1 MKEEKIQEN
10 IKQLQNDISYSFK
23 QTSEV
28 IDIIYR
34 KAVNDVNSEK
44 SNAAVLEI
52 KDAHQNDIIVQSSKD
67 LNKHFGSKVNDV
79 DINIEQKINR
89 AKRDSYYDMLK
100 YIESNKHDLIDVYN
114 YIKEKCKEF
123 GEDGVKNKP
132 RSRKRQNPYF

>member
-34 KAVNDVNSEK
+34 KAVKDADSEK
-44 SNAAVLEI
+44 INATVSPL
-52 KDAHQNDIIVQSSKD
+52 KD
-67 LNKHFGSKVNDV
+67 LNKNFELKTNDT

-89 AKRDSYYDMLK
+89 AKRDSYYDILV
-100 YIESNKHDLIDVYN
+100 YVESNRHDLIDVYN

>member
-34 KAVNDVNSEK
+34 KAVNDVNSEN
-44 SNAAVLEI
+44 SNIEVKEA
-52 KDAHQNDIIVQSSKD
+52 QQDIIVQSSKD
-67 LNKHFGSKVNDV
+67 LNKHFGSKVNDA

-89 AKRDSYYDMLK
+89 AKRDSYYDIL
-100 YIESNKHDLIDVYN
+100 VY
-114 YIKEKCKEF
+114 F
-123 GEDGVKNKP
+123 
-132 RSRKRQNPYF
+132 

>member
-34 KAVNDVNSEK
+34 KAVKDADSEK
-44 SNAAVLEI
+44 TNTTASPL
-52 KDAHQNDIIVQSSKD
+52 KDTTKNDIIVQSSKD
-67 LNKHFGSKVNDV
+67 LNKNFGSKTNDT
-79 DINIEQKINR
+79 DINIEQKIHR
-89 AKRDSYYDMLK
+89 AKRDSYYDILA
-100 YIESNKHDLIDVYN
+100 YAECDEHDLIDVYR

-123 GEDGVKNKP
+123 GEDEVKNKS

>member
-34 KAVNDVNSEK
+34 KAV
-44 SNAAVLEI
+44 
-52 KDAHQNDIIVQSSKD
+52 KDADREKPNVTVSSSKD
-67 LNKHFGSKVNDV
+67 LNKHFESKANDT

-89 AKRDSYYDMLK
+89 AKRDSYYDILA
-100 YIESNKHDLIDVYN
+100 YAECDEHDLIDVYR

-123 GEDGVKNKP
+123 GEDEVKNKS

>member
-34 KAVNDVNSEK
+34 KAVNDIDNEK

-52 KDAHQNDIIVQSSKD
+52 KGASQNDIIVQSSKD
-67 LNKHFGSKVNDV
+67 LNKHFGSKANDA
-79 DINIEQKINR
+79 DININQKINR
-89 AKRDSYYDMLK
+89 AKRDSYYDILK
-100 YIESNKHDLIDVYN
+100 YVESNKHDLIDVYN

>member
-34 KAVNDVNSEK
+34 KAVKDVDSENT
-44 SNAAVLEI
+44 NATVSPL
-52 KDAHQNDIIVQSSKD
+52 KD
-67 LNKHFGSKVNDV
+67 LNKNFELKTNDT

-89 AKRDSYYDMLK
+89 AKRDSYYDILV
-100 YIESNKHDLIDVYN
+100 YVESNKHDLIDVYN

>member
-10 IKQLQNDISYSFK
+10 VKQLQNDISYSFK

-34 KAVNDVNSEK
+34 KAVNDVDSEK
-44 SNAAVLEI
+44 SNI
-52 KDAHQNDIIVQSSKD
+52 KVKEASQNDIIVQSSKD
-67 LNKHFGSKVNDV
+67 LNKHFGSKVNDA
-79 DINIEQKINR
+79 DISIEQKINR
-89 AKRDSYYDMLK
+89 AKRDSYYDILK
-100 YIESNKHDLIDVYN
+100 YVESNKHDLIDVYN

>member
-34 KAVNDVNSEK
+34 KAVNDVDNEK
-44 SNAAVLEI
+44 SNIEVKEA
-52 KDAHQNDIIVQSSKD
+52 QQDIIVQSSKD
-67 LNKHFGSKVNDV
+67 LNKHFGSKINDA
-79 DINIEQKINR
+79 DISIEQKINR
-89 AKRDSYYDMLK
+89 AKRDSYYDILK
-100 YIESNKHDLIDVYN
+100 YVESNKHDLIDVYN

>member
-34 KAVNDVNSEK
+34 KAVNDINSEK
-44 SNAAVLEI
+44 SNTAALEV
-52 KDAHQNDIIVQSSKD
+52 KDA
-67 LNKHFGSKVNDV
+67 

-89 AKRDSYYDMLK
+89 AKRDSYYDILK
-100 YIESNKHDLIDVYN
+100 YVENNKHDLIDVYN

>member
-10 IKQLQNDISYSFK
+10 IKQLQNDIRYSFK

-34 KAVNDVNSEK
+34 KAVKDIDSENT
-44 SNAAVLEI
+44 NATVLPL
-52 KDAHQNDIIVQSSKD
+52 KD
-67 LNKHFGSKVNDV
+67 LNKNFESKTNDT
-79 DINIEQKINR
+79 DINIEQKIHR
-89 AKRDSYYDMLK
+89 AKRDSYYDILK
-100 YIESNKHDLIDVYN
+100 YVESNKHDLIDVYN

>member
-34 KAVNDVNSEK
+34 KAVNDVDNDK
-44 SNAAVLEI
+44 SNTTVLEV
-52 KDAHQNDIIVQSSKD
+52 KDAPQNDIIVQSSKD
-67 LNKHFGSKVNDV
+67 LNKHFRSKVNDA

-89 AKRDSYYDMLK
+89 AKRDSYYDILK
-100 YIESNKHDLIDVYN
+100 YVESNKHDLIDVYN

>member
-44 SNAAVLEI
+44 SNTAVLEV
-52 KDAHQNDIIVQSSKD
+52 KDASQNGI
-67 LNKHFGSKVNDV
+67 NKQFGSKVNDA

>member
-52 KDAHQNDIIVQSSKD
+52 KDATQNDIIVQSSKD
-67 LNKHFGSKVNDV
+67 LNKRFGSKVNDA

-89 AKRDSYYDMLK
+89 AKRDSYYDILK
-100 YIESNKHDLIDVYN
+100 YVESNKHDLIDVYN

>member
-34 KAVNDVNSEK
+34 KAVNDVDSEK
-44 SNAAVLEI
+44 PNI
-52 KDAHQNDIIVQSSKD
+52 KVKEASQNDIIVQSSKD
-67 LNKHFGSKVNDV
+67 LNKHFGSKVNDA

-89 AKRDSYYDMLK
+89 AKRDSYYDILK
-100 YIESNKHDLIDVYN
+100 YVESNKHDLIDVYN

>member
-34 KAVNDVNSEK
+34 KAVNDVDSEK
-44 SNAAVLEI
+44 SNTAALEV
-52 KDAHQNDIIVQSSKD
+52 KDASQNGI
-67 LNKHFGSKVNDV
+67 NKQFGSKVNDA

-89 AKRDSYYDMLK
+89 AKRDSYYDILK
-100 YIESNKHDLIDVYN
+100 YVESNKHDLIDVYN

>member
-34 KAVNDVNSEK
+34 KAVKDVDSENT
-44 SNAAVLEI
+44 NATVSPL
-52 KDAHQNDIIVQSSKD
+52 KD
-67 LNKHFGSKVNDV
+67 LNKNFESKTNDT

-89 AKRDSYYDMLK
+89 AKRDSYYDILV
-100 YIESNKHDLIDVYN
+100 YVESNKHDLIDVYN

-123 GEDGVKNKP
+123 GEDEVKNKP
-132 RSRKRQNPYF
+132 RSKKHQNPYF

>member
-34 KAVNDVNSEK
+34 KAVNDVDSEK
-44 SNAAVLEI
+44 PNI
-52 KDAHQNDIIVQSSKD
+52 KVKEASQNDIIVQSSKD
-67 LNKHFGSKVNDV
+67 LKVNNA
-79 DINIEQKINR
+79 DISIEQKINR
-89 AKRDSYYDMLK
+89 AKRGSYYDILK
-100 YIESNKHDLIDVYN
+100 YVESNKHDLIDVYN

>member
-34 KAVNDVNSEK
+34 KAVKDVDSENT
-44 SNAAVLEI
+44 NATVSPL
-52 KDAHQNDIIVQSSKD
+52 KD
-67 LNKHFGSKVNDV
+67 LNKNFESKTNDT

-89 AKRDSYYDMLK
+89 AKRDSYYDILV
-100 YIESNKHDLIDVYN
+100 YVESNKHDLIDVYN

-132 RSRKRQNPYF
+132 RSRKRQNPCF

>member
-34 KAVNDVNSEK
+34 KAVNDVDNDK
-44 SNAAVLEI
+44 SNTTVLEV
-52 KDAHQNDIIVQSSKD
+52 KDALQNDIIVQSSKD
-67 LNKHFGSKVNDV
+67 LNKHFRSKVNDA

-89 AKRDSYYDMLK
+89 AKRDSYYDILK
-100 YIESNKHDLIDVYN
+100 YVESNKHDLIDVYN

>member
-44 SNAAVLEI
+44 SNAAVLEV
-52 KDAHQNDIIVQSSKD
+52 KDATQNDIIVQSSKD
-67 LNKHFGSKVNDV
+67 LNKRFGSKVNDA

-123 GEDGVKNKP
+123 GEDEVKNKP

>member
-34 KAVNDVNSEK
+34 KAINDIDNEK

-52 KDAHQNDIIVQSSKD
+52 KDATQNDIIVQSSKD
-67 LNKHFGSKVNDV
+67 LNKRFGSKVNDA

-89 AKRDSYYDMLK
+89 AKRDSYYDILK
-100 YIESNKHDLIDVYN
+100 YVESNKHDLIDVYN

>member
-10 IKQLQNDISYSFK
+10 INQLQNDISYSFK

-34 KAVNDVNSEK
+34 KAVNDVDSEK
-44 SNAAVLEI
+44 SNI
-52 KDAHQNDIIVQSSKD
+52 KVKEASQNDIIIQSSKD
-67 LNKHFGSKVNDV
+67 LNKHFGSKVNDA

-89 AKRDSYYDMLK
+89 AKRDSYYDILK
-100 YIESNKHDLIDVYN
+100 YVESNKHDLIDVYN

>member
-44 SNAAVLEI
+44 SNIEVKEA
-52 KDAHQNDIIVQSSKD
+52 QQDIIVQSSKD
-67 LNKHFGSKVNDV
+67 LNKHFGSKINDA
-79 DINIEQKINR
+79 DISIEQKINR
-89 AKRDSYYDMLK
+89 AKRDSYYDILK
-100 YIESNKHDLIDVYN
+100 YVESNKHDLIDVYN

>member
-28 IDIIYR
+28 IDIIYH

-44 SNAAVLEI
+44 SNIEVKEA
-52 KDAHQNDIIVQSSKD
+52 QQDIIVQSSKD
-67 LNKHFGSKVNDV
+67 LNKHFGSKINDA

-89 AKRDSYYDMLK
+89 AKRDSYYDILK
-100 YIESNKHDLIDVYN
+100 YVESNKHDLIDVYN

>member
-44 SNAAVLEI
+44 SNTAVLEV
-52 KDAHQNDIIVQSSKD
+52 KDARQNDIIVQSSKD
-67 LNKHFGSKVNDV
+67 LNKHFGSKVNDA

-89 AKRDSYYDMLK
+89 AKRDSYYDILK
-100 YIESNKHDLIDVYN
+100 DVASNKHDLIDVYN

>member
-34 KAVNDVNSEK
+34 KAV
-44 SNAAVLEI
+44 
-52 KDAHQNDIIVQSSKD
+52 KDADREKPNVTVSSSKD
-67 LNKHFGSKVNDV
+67 LNKHFESKVNDT
-79 DINIEQKINR
+79 DINIEQKINI
-89 AKRDSYYDMLK
+89 AKRDSYYDILV
-100 YIESNKHDLIDVYN
+100 YVESNKHDLIDVYN

>member
-34 KAVNDVNSEK
+34 KAVNDVDSEK
-44 SNAAVLEI
+44 SNI
-52 KDAHQNDIIVQSSKD
+52 KVKEASQNDIIVQSSKD
-67 LNKHFGSKVNDV
+67 LNKHFGSKVNDA
-79 DINIEQKINR
+79 DISIEQKINR
-89 AKRDSYYDMLK
+89 AKRDSYYDILK
-100 YIESNKHDLIDVYN
+100 YVESNKHDLIDVYN

>member
-44 SNAAVLEI
+44 SNAAVLEV
-52 KDAHQNDIIVQSSKD
+52 KDASQNDI
-67 LNKHFGSKVNDV
+67 NKHFGSKINDA
-79 DINIEQKINR
+79 DISIEQKINR
-89 AKRDSYYDMLK
+89 AKRDSYYDILK
-100 YIESNKHDLIDVYN
+100 YVESNKHDLIDVYN

>member
-44 SNAAVLEI
+44 SNTAVLEV
-52 KDAHQNDIIVQSSKD
+52 KDASQNDIIVQSSKD
-67 LNKHFGSKVNDV
+67 LNKQFGSKVNDA

-89 AKRDSYYDMLK
+89 AKRDSYYDILK
-100 YIESNKHDLIDVYN
+100 YVESNKHDLIDVYN

>member
-34 KAVNDVNSEK
+34 KAV
-44 SNAAVLEI
+44 
-52 KDAHQNDIIVQSSKD
+52 KDADREKPNVTVSSSKD
-67 LNKHFGSKVNDV
+67 LNKHFESKANDT
-79 DINIEQKINR
+79 DINIEQKIHR
-89 AKRDSYYDMLK
+89 AKRDSYYDILA
-100 YIESNKHDLIDVYN
+100 YAECDEHDLIDVYR

-123 GEDGVKNKP
+123 GKDGVKNKP

>member
-34 KAVNDVNSEK
+34 KAV
-44 SNAAVLEI
+44 
-52 KDAHQNDIIVQSSKD
+52 KDADREKPNVTVSSSKD
-67 LNKHFGSKVNDV
+67 LNKHFESKVNDT
-79 DINIEQKINR
+79 DINIEQKIHR
-89 AKRDSYYDMLK
+89 AKRDSYYDILV
-100 YIESNKHDLIDVYN
+100 YVESNKHDLIDVYN
-114 YIKEKCKEF
+114 YIKERCKEF

>member
-1 MKEEKIQEN
+1 MTIKYNYMKEEKIQEN

-34 KAVNDVNSEK
+34 KAV
-44 SNAAVLEI
+44 
-52 KDAHQNDIIVQSSKD
+52 KDADREKPNVTVSSSKD
-67 LNKHFGSKVNDV
+67 LNKHFESKTNDT
-79 DINIEQKINR
+79 DINIEQKIHR
-89 AKRDSYYDMLK
+89 AKRDSYYDILA
-100 YIESNKHDLIDVYN
+100 YAECDEHHLIDVYR

-123 GEDGVKNKP
+123 GEDEVKNKS

>member
-34 KAVNDVNSEK
+34 KAINDVNSEK

-52 KDAHQNDIIVQSSKD
+52 KDASQDIIVQSSKD
-67 LNKHFGSKVNDV
+67 LNKHFGSKVNDT
-79 DINIEQKINR
+79 DISIEQKINR
-89 AKRDSYYDMLK
+89 AKRDSYYDILK
-100 YIESNKHDLIDVYN
+100 YVESNKHDLIDVYN

>member
-34 KAVNDVNSEK
+34 KAVNDVDSEK
-44 SNAAVLEI
+44 SNIEVKEAS
-52 KDAHQNDIIVQSSKD
+52 QNDIIVQSSKD
-67 LNKHFGSKVNDV
+67 LNKHFGSKVNDA

-89 AKRDSYYDMLK
+89 AKRDSYYDILK
-100 YIESNKHDLIDVYN
+100 YVESNKHDLIDVYN

>member
-44 SNAAVLEI
+44 SNTTVLGV
-52 KDAHQNDIIVQSSKD
+52 KDAAQDM
-67 LNKHFGSKVNDV
+67 
-79 DINIEQKINR
+79 NIEQKINR
-89 AKRDSYYDMLK
+89 AKRDSYYDILK
-100 YIESNKHDLIDVYN
+100 YVESNKHDLIDVYN

>member
-28 IDIIYR
+28 IDIIYH

-44 SNAAVLEI
+44 SNIEVKEA
-52 KDAHQNDIIVQSSKD
+52 QQDIIVQSSKD
-67 LNKHFGSKVNDV
+67 LNKHFGSKINDA
-79 DINIEQKINR
+79 DISIEQKINR
-89 AKRDSYYDMLK
+89 AKRDSYYDILK
-100 YIESNKHDLIDVYN
+100 YVESNKHDLIDVYN